1 MHRELHSFPTRR
13 SSDLVV
19 IDPLIVIKLLQNY
32 TALFKK
38 DADGSL
44 RLTTI
49 TKFGLMFI
57 STYAFGKQNGGFNKR
72 ADTPGTEPARCAE
85 RSLDETD
92 HLGRD
97 WVSRLPKQVSI
108 LRQISLRLTFI
119 VLKKDSMTYI

>member
-97 WVSRLPKQVSI
+97 WVSPLPKQVSI
-108 LRQISLRLTFI
+108 LRQISVRLTFI